1 MATMYRDII
10 PASKTERLQPKFTRG
25 AVANST
31 TGDLAVKGP
40 RGMPIR
46 ETNSGCV
53 YPDEG
58 GRRGRI
64 GLPSRFIKE

>member
-1 MATMYRDII
+1 MVKYFDEI
-10 PASKTERLQPKFTRG
+10 PASKTERLQPRFTRG

-31 TGDLAVKGP
+31 TGELAVKGP
-40 RGMPIR
+40 RGMPLR
-46 ETNSGCV
+46 QTNTSCV

-64 GLPSRFIKE
+64 GLPQRFIKE